1 MKSTWV
7 IHLQELKMTPD
18 SVTFEVWKDNPVPI
32 YIEFFFFN
40 WTNRGD
46 LEKEGSFHIP
56 QLQELGPYR
65 FTEKI
70 ERVNVTWNDNDTI
83 TYQQAK
89 WWYFDQE
96 NSRGSLDDEIVT
108 LNVVSLTAAFT
119 VRDWNYFLRT
129 SVSTAIR
136 MTEQHIHIRR
146 TVRELLFEGYSDRLI
161 NMARSMP
168 VFSSVKVPFDKFAW
182 FYKRNGTSFMD
193 GTFNMNTG
201 VGDIQKIGKL
211 ENWNYRTSTDYFPG
225 ECGNV
230 EGTTGQLFPPG
241 QTRTDKVHM
250 FSPDLCRSISFEYN
264 EDTVVSDIP
273 GYKYV
278 GGLSMLDNGTVFPD
292 NECFCNGECVP
303 SGVVNVT
310 SCRFGAPAF
319 ASFPHFYLGDS
330 YFTDNVRGMQPA
342 KEKHQFY
349 LVLEPLLLE
358 WVEGKAEKVNM
369 TAYNL
374 SRALQTSEDAGEII
388 EGAEVSPTKQFRR
401 SGA

>member
-1 MKSTWV
+1 MA
-7 IHLQELKMTPD
+7 
-18 SVTFEVWKDNPVPI
+18 
-32 YIEFFFFN
+32 
-40 WTNRGD
+40 G
-46 LEKEGSFHIP
+46 
-56 QLQELGPYR
+56 LGM
-65 FTEKI
+65 FLIKGLEKI

-349 LVLEPLLLE
+349 LVLEPVSYNHWYRPNHLARSTARGGGHAPPPPPANSFPSRGSSKIHAPRTIHVASTLIL
-358 WVEGKAEKVNM
+358 VLTVPHAFVRTGKETVISAH
-369 TAYNL
+369 
-374 SRALQTSEDAGEII
+374 ALI
-388 EGAEVSPTKQFRR
+388 ELQAVWFDLYQS
-401 SGA
+401 S